1 MHEENRAVTFT
12 FLIFHIIV
20 QNKQYLQVR
29 AEEGLSL
36 GVLVVVS
43 HQQIE
48 QGRRL
53 GPQGRQL
60 GDAALEHLAAQ
71 GLAQC
76 HAALE
81 EHGRELAGQSVSV
94 LKGILWAGE

>member
-1 MHEENRAVTFT
+1 MFI

-20 QNKQYLQVR
+20 HNNTTKTIQKQYLQVR
-29 AEEGLSL
+29 AQKGLPL

-53 GPQGRQL
+53 GPQRRQL
-60 GDAALEHLAAQ
+60 GDAALEYLAAQ
-71 GLAQC
+71 GLAQR

-81 EHGRELAGQSVSV
+81 EHGRKLAGQNISV